1 MEARTDVNRLP
12 GENSPYWIQYPLDIR
27 QQFRLLCKHGERVRL
42 WYGPSDSI
50 VSVVLEVRDNGD
62 LVFDVG
68 PDARTNQRLLAAPNV
83 LFTSMMDGV
92 ELKCALGPL
101 REVMHEGLP
110 AFASALP
117 TRLHRLQRRDCHR
130 MPIPVG
136 HAVHGEIPSSPQAGP
151 RPSDRSAQRIPI
163 KLIDISLGGVAF
175 ELPSGTSHTWER
187 GLRLPECRLQL
198 DDMGVV
204 SVDLEVRHIADIHT
218 RSGTVRRK
226 VGCRFTRLSAGAE
239 NLIQRYITRLELN
252 RRNVG

>member
-68 PDARTNQRLLAAPNV
+68 PDPRTNQRLLAASNV
-83 LFTSMMDGV
+83 LLTGMMDGV
-92 ELKCALGPL
+92 ELKCALGAL
-101 REVMHEGLP
+101 REVAHDGLP
-110 AFASALP
+110 AFGASP
-117 TRLHRLQRRDCHR
+117 PSRLHRLQRREFHR

-136 HAVHGEIPSSPQAGP
+136 HAVRCEIPSSAPANA
-151 RPSDRSAQRIPI
+151 PSARSVQRQPV

-175 ELPSGTSHTWER
+175 EMPTGTAHAWTH

-198 DDMGVV
+198 DDMGVI
-204 SVDLEVRHIADIHT
+204 SAELEVRHIADIHT

-226 VGCRFTRLSAGAE
+226 VGCMFTRLSAGAE
-239 NLIQRYITRLELN
+239 NLIQRYLTRLELD